1 MKEYLLDLFRYN
13 DWANKK
19 LSVSIL
25 QLKEKEEAVKLFSH
39 LISTQNKWLNRITK
53 EMDDAKIQWFDEP
66 IKIDSIE
73 KKWDESIGTWIHF
86 LENCSENEIEEY
98 LQFTRQSDG
107 VKMGIKIKDL
117 ALQINLHSVHHRAQ
131 INSLL
136 SKQGIKPPATD
147 YILTKL
153 QEMS

>member
-1 MKEYLLDLFRYN
+1 M
-13 DWANKK
+13 
-19 LSVSIL
+19 
-25 QLKEKEEAVKLFSH
+25 
-39 LISTQNKWLNRITK
+39 
-53 EMDDAKIQWFDEP
+53 
-66 IKIDSIE
+66 
-73 KKWDESIGTWIHF
+73 
-86 LENCSENEIEEY
+86 EEY

-107 VKMGIKIKDL
+107 VKMGVKIKDL

-147 YILTKL
+147 YIFTKL